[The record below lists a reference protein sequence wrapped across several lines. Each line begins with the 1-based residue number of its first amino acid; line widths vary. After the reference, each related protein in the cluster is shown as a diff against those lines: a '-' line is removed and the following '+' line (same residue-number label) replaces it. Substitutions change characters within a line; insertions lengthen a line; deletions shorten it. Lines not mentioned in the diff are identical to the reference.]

1 MYVVLLRGQG
11 SSPDVQAPLI
21 SQVTTAGVSDS
32 AATIQWI
39 TDEPA
44 DSRVEFGL
52 APDSY
57 IWFVEDSL
65 LVHSHSLELTSL
77 TPATQYHYRLRSQD
91 ASGNA
96 RTSQDMTFTTAHEL
110 PGTPGEPIHFD
121 D

>member
-11 SSPDVQAPLI
+11 SAADTTAPLI
-21 SQVTTAGVSDS
+21 SQMMASDVSDS
-32 AATIQWI
+32 GATISWF
-39 TDEPA
+39 TNEPA

-96 RTSQDMTFTTAHEL
+96 RMSQDMTFTTAHEL